1 LSFLHRK
8 RNQPRQGCDRVP
20 RLKQKL
26 SSVAS
31 ENRQKTCGASASF
44 PEKIPPT
51 RSHLRLLRNCR
62 CLSRRCVWVPPSPCS
77 ISQVGRQSFPHR
89 PTHLNWF
96 RPSSR
101 VPPHSGQMQFAMAD
115 LRCAFD
121 RIKLSTF
128 NSFTEKKTGLS
139 RGQSA
144 HNICDALD
152 LGAFLL
158 DVDRFPLSRKLFLIT
173 CLSLIRALASRAFTV
188 PVGTPRRCAVSRMLK
203 PSTSRKRNVVR
214 RVGESRTVA

>member
-1 LSFLHRK
+1 VQTS
-8 RNQPRQGCDRVP
+8 Q
-20 RLKQKL
+20 
-26 SSVAS
+26 
-31 ENRQKTCGASASF
+31 
-44 PEKIPPT
+44 
-51 RSHLRLLRNCR
+51 
-62 CLSRRCVWVPPSPCS
+62 CS
-77 ISQVGRQSFPHR
+77 LSQVGRQSFPHR

-101 VPPHSGQMQFAMAD
+101 APPHSGQMQFAMAD
-115 LRCAFD
+115 LTFAFD
-121 RIKLSTF
+121 RIKLSTS

-152 LGAFLL
+152 LGVFLL

-203 PSTSRKRNVVR
+203 PSTSRNRKAVR
-214 RVGESRTVA
+214 RVGESRTVDEPLFPQFVACDTPLRDLVGCPIPCLPGRDSARYRVHRERLALVGNADVTSCVRN